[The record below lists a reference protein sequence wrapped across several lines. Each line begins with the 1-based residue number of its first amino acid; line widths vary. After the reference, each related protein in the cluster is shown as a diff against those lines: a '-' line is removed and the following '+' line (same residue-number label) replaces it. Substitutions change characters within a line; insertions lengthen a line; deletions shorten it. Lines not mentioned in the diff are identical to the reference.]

1 MAEEERRLFTDEAP
15 PPLRW
20 RRHLSFAP
28 YVAAAVALITIWGVL
43 EWMMPVTSAPVPAI
57 VPVRNAIDHWEA
69 RHDTSPETPPQKA
82 PPATP

>member
-1 MAEEERRLFTDEAP
+1 MAEEERQLFTDEVP

-20 RRHLSFAP
+20 KRHLSFAP

-43 EWMMPVTSAPVPAI
+43 EWMMPATSAPVPAI

-69 RHDTSPETPPQKA
+69 RHDTPPQNTPPT
-82 PPATP
+82 TP